1 MSVMNSPEKTTL
13 QNTEQNTEQNKHAL
27 SLSFAYAKSHGVMLL
42 GQQKVIY
49 YQTPSLV
56 TLMELRRRGGGALVF
71 EKVSQEH
78 FDELLVQYY
87 QERSEQ
93 SLNMLEGLNEEADL
107 QDLVNHLP
115 QTEDLLESDN
125 DAPIISLINALLRE
139 AIKANASDVHIET
152 YEQTLSVRFRIYGIL
167 REILS
172 PPRALAPLIV
182 SRIKVMSKLDIA
194 EKRLPQDGRITLKIA
209 GRNIDVRV
217 STLPG
222 SHGERVVLRL
232 LDKKNA
238 PLDLR
243 SLGMS
248 EVTLQHL
255 ERIISKPHGIILVTG
270 PTGSGKSTTLYA
282 MLTRLNDGKR
292 NILTVE
298 DPIEY
303 YFPGIGQTQVNYKI
317 DMTFAKGLRAILRQD
332 PDVVM
337 IGEIRDL
344 ETAKIAVQ
352 ASLTGHLLLS
362 TLHTNTAIGA
372 IARLKDMGVESFL
385 LASSLSALIAQRLI
399 RLLCPDCKQAIT
411 PDKEMQDFFISAH
424 CVVPEFVYEPL
435 GCSTCYQTGYR
446 GRAGIYDLIMIDDKI
461 RSMIHENLSEQ
472 EIEDY
477 ARQFYPG
484 LRQDGLR
491 LVLEGRTSCEEIIRV
506 TTED

>member
-1 MSVMNSPEKTTL
+1 MNESSSQRETHQTI
-13 QNTEQNTEQNKHAL
+13 Q
-27 SLSFAYAKSHGVMLL
+27 LSFAFAKSHGVMLE
-42 GQQKVIY
+42 GDNKIIY
-49 YQTPSLV
+49 YQTPSLT
-56 TLMELRRRGGGALVF
+56 TLQELRRLIGKAIVF
-71 EKVSQEH
+71 EKVSQEN
-78 FDELLVQYY
+78 FEELLVQHY
-87 QERSEQ
+87 QARSEQ
-93 SLNMLEGLNEEADL
+93 SLNMLEGFNEDADL
-107 QDLVNHLP
+107 QDLVDHLP

-125 DAPIISLINALLRE
+125 DAPIISLINAILRE

-152 YEQTLSVRFRIYGIL
+152 YEKKLSIRFRVYGML

-172 PPRALAPLIV
+172 PPRAIASLIV

-248 EVTLQHL
+248 EFTLRNL
-255 ERIISKPHGIILVTG
+255 EKIISKPHGIILVTG

-282 MLTRLNDGKR
+282 ILTQLNDGKK

-317 DMTFAKGLRAILRQD
+317 EMTFAKGLRAILRQD

-362 TLHTNTAIGA
+362 TLHTNTASGA
-372 IARLKDMGVESFL
+372 IVRLKDMGVESFL
-385 LASSLSALIAQRLI
+385 LASSLSGLIAQRLI
-399 RLLCPDCKQAIT
+399 RLLCPLCKKAIV
-411 PDKEMQDFFISAH
+411 PDTEMQTFFKSAEMSI
-424 CVVPEFVYEPL
+424 PNTVYEPV
-435 GCSTCYQTGYR
+435 GCENCYQTGYK
-446 GRAGIYDLIMIDDKI
+446 GRAGIYDLIIIDDKI
-461 RSMIHENLSEQ
+461 RSMIHENASEQ
-472 EIEDY
+472 DIEDY
-477 ARQFYPG
+477 ARQDYPG

-491 LVLEGRTSCEEIIRV
+491 LVTEGRTSCEEIIRV